1 MNITK
6 TTSQPTA
13 GQQSTEETE
22 SQEIPPQ
29 QLVVTASVTVIDRS
43 GARVD
48 TNGLR
53 QALRMIRNRY
63 HPTPPVM
70 QLARIHRL
78 DHRFEDLKWEITTT
92 SLVPLDSEDP
102 RKASYRLEYRDYT
115 ALIPGEGNAKGK
127 TSQLGPILEAAQ
139 KIADRLAN
147 AVDVSS
153 ELPGFIPVSFTPHEF
168 LEDEEPELEPDSEH
182 EAPDAE
188 DVDDPDEPDEPD
200 TSEDSDD
207 ASEASTDTTEKPAP
221 ESPGFPNAVAW
232 TTPEPAGESDE
243 LLDELLVDP
252 NPDADPD
259 APTTGSQELVVR
271 TRPPLHRY
279 VLPVVSRHWLILTM
293 ALLLVF
299 ITAALILTAT
309 GYGPLASGPAHSA
322 QAVLGMIVGGEQLI
336 T

>member
-1 MNITK
+1 MHITK
-6 TTSQPTA
+6 TTSQPVT
-13 GQQSTEETE
+13 QQASTETRAP
-22 SQEIPPQ
+22 QQIPAQ

-43 GARVD
+43 GARVE

-63 HPTPPVM
+63 HPQPPVM
-70 QLARIHRL
+70 QLARTHRI
-78 DHRFEDLKWEITTT
+78 DERFQDLKWEITDT

-102 RKASYRLEYRDYT
+102 RKASYRLEHRDYT

-147 AVDVSS
+147 DVDVSS
-153 ELPGFIPVSFTPHEF
+153 ELPGFIALSFTPHEF
-168 LEDEEPELEPDSEH
+168 LEDEEP
-182 EAPDAE
+182 
-188 DVDDPDEPDEPD
+188 DPDTLDDEETDEPEEPEEKPSD
-200 TSEDSDD
+200 TSEPDD
-207 ASEASTDTTEKPAP
+207 ASEASTDTEEDPAW
-221 ESPGFPNAVAW
+221 S
-232 TTPEPAGESDE
+232 TPEPAGESDE

-252 NPDADPD
+252 HPDADPD

-279 VLPVVSRHWLILTM
+279 VPPVISRHWLMLTM
-293 ALLLVF
+293 AALLLV

-309 GYGPLASGPAHSA
+309 GYGPLASGPAHDA
-322 QAVLGMIVGGEQLI
+322 QPALTMIAGGEQLI

>member
-6 TTSQPTA
+6 TPSQPTT
-13 GQQSTEETE
+13 QQDSTDNTAP
-22 SQEIPPQ
+22 QQIPAQ
-29 QLVVTASVTVIDRS
+29 QLVVTASVTVVDRS
-43 GARVD
+43 GARVE

-63 HPTPPVM
+63 HPQPPVM
-70 QLARIHRL
+70 QLARTHRV
-78 DHRFEDLKWEITTT
+78 DERFQDLKWEITDT

-147 AVDVSS
+147 DVDVSS
-153 ELPGFIPVSFTPHEF
+153 ELPGFIAVSFAPHEF
-168 LEDEEPELEPDSEH
+168 LEDDEPDPDTLVDEETEESEEPEE
-182 EAPDAE
+182 
-188 DVDDPDEPDEPD
+188 DEPSDSGEP
-200 TSEDSDD
+200 DD
-207 ASEASTDTTEKPAP
+207 ASEASNDAEADPVP
-221 ESPGFPNAVAW
+221 DSGGFPNAVAW
-232 TTPEPAGESDE
+232 STPEPAGESDE

-259 APTTGSQELVVR
+259 APITGSQELVVR

-279 VLPVVSRHWLILTM
+279 VLPVISRHWLVLM
-293 ALLLVF
+293 MAALLLV
-299 ITAALILTAT
+299 ITAALVLTAT
-309 GYGPLASGPAHSA
+309 GYGPLASGTVHDPRPA
-322 QAVLGMIVGGEQLI
+322 LDMIAGGEQLI